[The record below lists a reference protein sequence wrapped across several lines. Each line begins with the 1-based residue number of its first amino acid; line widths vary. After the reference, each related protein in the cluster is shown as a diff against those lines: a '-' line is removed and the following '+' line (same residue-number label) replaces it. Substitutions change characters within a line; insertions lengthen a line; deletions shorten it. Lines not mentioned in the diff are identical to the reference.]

1 MTIFLS
7 LLIALLKALGVLLG
21 VVLLFLVLPIFA
33 RGTGSFSFESDLDQ
47 TNEAMPGEE
56 SPSDAK
62 GFSLEYDF
70 DIAVKLL
77 LGLGSFSLNKNQ
89 GPLLKVLGVK
99 VWPRRGATKRET
111 GALKEKETGDREE
124 ETLRQGQENKR
135 RRRGFSLEGG
145 KSIFVSSSTRSKALR
160 SMKGFYHAMHP
171 DCELM
176 VEFDLIDPA
185 YTGMV
190 YGFLSALVGFFGIE
204 KAAFYPRFGLE
215 TAHVSTEF
223 KARVWLIPVHVL
235 LVAARF
241 MRDPEIKAATK
252 REHSGL

>member
-1 MTIFLS
+1 MAIFLS